1 MSNKSKAK
9 GTRGETRVV
18 KFLTARGIAA
28 KRRALSGSADQGDI
42 EVTSKGKT
50 ITLEVKT
57 GKMTSNPSRSQ
68 IAEWLRQ
75 TKVETENAR
84 CDAGY
89 LVIVRYG
96 RHIKDAEVY
105 RLGYGEWQEMIYLDQ
120 FAELLR

>member
-1 MSNKSKAK
+1 
-9 GTRGETRVV
+9 
-18 KFLTARGIAA
+18 
-28 KRRALSGSADQGDI
+28 
-42 EVTSKGKT
+42 
-50 ITLEVKT
+50 
-57 GKMTSNPSRSQ
+57 MTSNPSRNQ

-75 TKVETENAR
+75 TRVETENAR

-120 FAELLR
+120 FAELLK